1 MNIQKLI
8 EDPTQLTEKTL
19 DELRELVYKYP
30 YYQTAL
36 LLYLT
41 NLFQLRHPDFGKV
54 LRRRSIFLAD
64 RRALFQ
70 MAESAQYDLPG
81 THNPADSI
89 ETESDV
95 KRTLSLIDNYLTQ
108 NRQDT
113 ATAPSQPSLTDL
125 THDYT
130 AFLETLDDLPS
141 AEPSAPH
148 TAEAN
153 PLAGSDLI
161 DSFIQH
167 AQGRQRLEMQELDED
182 YKSPVISYEQEEV
195 YTENMVNIYIK
206 QGRYK
211 EAVEILRRICL
222 NNPKKNATFAA
233 EIQLLEVILGEK
245 G

>member
-1 MNIQKLI
+1 MNIQTLI
-8 EDPTQLTEKTL
+8 EDPTQLTEETL
-19 DELRELVYKYP
+19 GELRELVDKYP
-30 YYQTAL
+30 FYQTARL
-36 LLYLT
+36 LLLA
-41 NLFQLRHPDFGKV
+41 NLFRLRHPDFGQE
-54 LRRRSIFLAD
+54 LRRSSIFLAD

-70 MAESAQYDLPG
+70 MAEGAQYDLPG
-81 THNPADSI
+81 IHTPADSI

-95 KRTLSLIDNYLTQ
+95 NRTLSLIDNYLTQ

-113 ATAPSQPSLTDL
+113 ADKPSQPSLTDL

-130 AFLETLDDLPS
+130 SFLETLDDLPP
-141 AEPSAPH
+141 APSAAPQGAPAS
-148 TAEAN
+148 T
-153 PLAGSDLI
+153 LAGSDLI

-167 AQGRQRLEMQELDED
+167 AQGRQRLQMQELDAD
-182 YKSPVISYEQEEV
+182 YKSPEISYEQEEV